1 MNMKDYEQDLMDA
14 TARRTEMLLKREELD
29 TKIETLSER
38 IDALETLV
46 RTNDRHKGRMIL
58 DQQSTPAEAMVNVA
72 QPQVTDRVRHLLS
85 AADGRPLT
93 ASELLAQLKQL
104 GWTISPDGQPLS
116 FMYGI
121 GRRLVQQG
129 FAVRV
134 EKNGRVAWA
143 RKTSG

>member
-1 MNMKDYEQDLMDA
+1 MKDYEKDWTEA
-14 TARRTEMLLKREELD
+14 TAMLNEALRKREGLD
-29 TKIETLSER
+29 MTIETLSER
-38 IDALETLV
+38 VAALETLI
-46 RTNDRHKGRMIL
+46 RTSDRHKGRMVL
-58 DQQSTPAEAMVNVA
+58 DEQTTPAEAAVNVA

-85 AADGRPLT
+85 AADGRSLT
-93 ASELLAQLKQL
+93 ASELLAQLRQL
-104 GWTISPDGQPLS
+104 GWTVAPEGQPLA

-134 EKNGRVAWA
+134 DKDGRVAWA